1 MFLDKAFFTLNFKW
15 KALKIA
21 LKNMTVTYRPKCLPS
36 EHVASP
42 RLLETKLYATCPL
55 FKENSEEREKT

>member
-1 MFLDKAFFTLNFKW
+1 LDKAFFTLNFKW

-21 LKNMTVTYRPKCLPS
+21 LKNVTVPVTPKCLPS

-42 RLLETKLYATCPL
+42 RPLEAKLYAACPL
-55 FKENSEEREKT
+55 FRANSKEREKN